1 MIEDAGV
8 KLLLTQTKLQHGLR
22 AAQVMCLDKFWEA
35 QGAESQENLAAE
47 VTPENLAYAIYTSGS
62 TGKPKGALIAHVGVV
77 NYLDFLIKT
86 YGLHSSDIVLQLAS
100 LSFDPSV
107 REIIGPLVAG
117 ARVVVVSPDDAR
129 DPAALVSRIKKQC
142 ITCLLAVVPSMLR
155 ELVSA
160 ARDKDL
166 TLDSVRVI
174 LVSGEVLSLSDC
186 KKALEVFTDHV
197 SLVNQYGPTEGT
209 MVSSYYPITEA
220 WTKQG
225 ATLIG
230 RPISNCRIH
239 ILDEHLNPV
248 PIGVPGELHIGGV
261 GLARGYLN
269 LPELTGAKF
278 IRDPFRDE
286 QGARLYKTGDLGRYL
301 PDGNI
306 EFLGRR
312 DYQVKVRGFRV
323 ELGEIEAVLSQHPA
337 AREAVVV
344 ARDDTPEERRLVA
357 YLVVDREPAPA
368 AAELRSYLIEKL
380 PDYMVPSSFVMTDA
394 IPRLP
399 NGKVNRGALRA
410 PDQSRPELERP
421 FVSPRTPVEEVLAG
435 TWAEVLHLEQ
445 VGVHDN
451 FFELGGHSLLATRIM
466 SRLRQAFQ
474 IDLPLRYIFEA
485 PTVAGLAASI
495 LRDADDQLK
504 VQRTA
509 QLWLRLA
516 HLSEDEVERMLAE
529 EVPLREEGRPK

>member
-1 MIEDAGV
+1 M
-8 KLLLTQTKLQHGLR
+8 
-22 AAQVMCLDKFWEA
+22 
-35 QGAESQENLAAE
+35 
-47 VTPENLAYAIYTSGS
+47 P
-62 TGKPKGALIAHVGVV
+62 
-77 NYLDFLIKT
+77 
-86 YGLHSSDIVLQLAS
+86 
-100 LSFDPSV
+100 
-107 REIIGPLVAG
+107 
-117 ARVVVVSPDDAR
+117 
-129 DPAALVSRIKKQC
+129 
-142 ITCLLAVVPSMLR
+142 R

-186 KKALEVFTDHV
+186 KKALEVFTDRV

-225 ATLIG
+225 AALIG

-421 FVSPRTPVEEVLAG
+421 FVSPRTLVEEVLAG